1 MGTKENLG
9 MTLQQLKYFITVA
22 EIGNIT
28 YAAQRLYTSQPTIS
42 RQIQMLESE
51 LGYRLFNRHSKPLK
65 LTEPGKILYD
75 GMKEALSR
83 INHTLET
90 AKVASEGKSG
100 TLSIAFQ
107 TGYYS
112 EYMFFEIIDELR
124 ESWPALKLNYNKMS
138 TTDQHRGLEN
148 GSIDIAIGLELP
160 HWEEAGF
167 QVRKLKKEETL
178 IVVSQDHRLAGKDHL
193 EYNDLC
199 GETFYLTS
207 PNGYQVDRILK
218 DIFCLDGVHQ
228 VGVSSSEIAYF
239 KVMSENGVTISNPHD
254 PYLLNNPYYHS
265 IPFESEYSDSYVCV
279 TNPNNT
285 NPVIKLFMDLIED
298 EEV

>member
-1 MGTKENLG
+1 

-42 RQIQMLESE
+42 RQIQMLEAE
-51 LGYRLFNRHSKPLK
+51 LGYRLFNRRSKPLK
-65 LTEPGKILYD
+65 LTESGKILYD
-75 GMKEALSR
+75 GMKEALSQ
-83 INHTLET
+83 IDHTLQT
-90 AKVASEGKSG
+90 AQVASEGKSG

-107 TGYYS
+107 TGYYA
-112 EYMFFEIIDELR
+112 EYMFFKIIDALR
-124 ESWPALKLNYNKMS
+124 ESWPALKLNYNKM
-138 TTDQHRGLEN
+138 TTTEQHIGLEN

-167 QVRKLKKEETL
+167 TVRKLKKEETL
-178 IVVSQDHRLAGKDHL
+178 IVVSNEHRLAGKDHL

-207 PNGYQVDRILK
+207 PNGYQVDKIFK
-218 DIFCLDGVHQ
+218 DIFCLDDVHQ
-228 VGVSSSEIAYF
+228 VEVKSSEIAYF
-239 KVMSENGVTISNPHD
+239 KVMSENGITISNPHD

-279 TNPNNT
+279 TNPDNT
-285 NPVIKLFMDLIED
+285 NQVINLFMDLIGEL
-298 EEV
+298 

>member
-1 MGTKENLG
+1 MHI

-42 RQIQMLESE
+42 RQIQMLEAE
-51 LGYRLFNRHSKPLK
+51 LGYRLFNRRSKPLK
-65 LTEPGKILYD
+65 LTESGKILYD
-75 GMKEALSR
+75 GMKEALSQ
-83 INHTLET
+83 IDHTLQT
-90 AKVASEGKSG
+90 AQVASEGKSG

-107 TGYYS
+107 TGYYA
-112 EYMFFEIIDELR
+112 EYMFFKIIDALR
-124 ESWPALKLNYNKMS
+124 ESWPALKLNYNKM
-138 TTDQHRGLEN
+138 TTTEQHTGLEN

-167 QVRKLKKEETL
+167 TVRKLKKEETL
-178 IVVSQDHRLAGKDHL
+178 IVVSNEHRLAGKDHL

-207 PNGYQVDRILK
+207 PNGYQVDKIFK
-218 DIFCLDGVHQ
+218 DIFCLDDVHQ
-228 VGVSSSEIAYF
+228 VEVKSSEIAYF
-239 KVMSENGVTISNPHD
+239 KVMSENGITISNPHD

-279 TNPNNT
+279 TNPDNT
-285 NPVIKLFMDLIED
+285 NPVINLFMDLIGEL
-298 EEV
+298 

>member
-1 MGTKENLG
+1 

-51 LGYRLFNRHSKPLK
+51 LGYSLFNRKSKPLK
-65 LTEPGKILYD
+65 LTEPGKILYE
-75 GMKEALSR
+75 GMKEAISQ

-112 EYMFFEIIDELR
+112 EYMLFSVIDELR
-124 ESWPALKLNYNKMS
+124 ESWPALELNYNKM
-138 TTDQHRGLEN
+138 TTTEQHTGLEN
-148 GSIDIAIGLELP
+148 GSIDIAIGLDLP

-167 QVRKLKKEETL
+167 QVRRLKKEETL
-178 IVVSQDHRLAGKDHL
+178 VVVSQNHRLAGKDHL
-193 EYNDLC
+193 EYNDLR
-199 GETFYLTS
+199 GETFYLTY
-207 PNGYQVDRILK
+207 PNGYQVDKIFQ
-218 DIFCLDGVHQ
+218 DIFCLDSVRQ
-228 VGVSSSEIAYF
+228 VNVASSEIAYF

-254 PYLLNNPYYHS
+254 PYLMNNPYYHS
-265 IPFESEYSDSYVCV
+265 IPFTSEYSDSYVCV
-279 TNPNNT
+279 TNPKHT
-285 NPVIKLFMDLIED
+285 NPVINLFMDLIE
-298 EEV
+298 EN

>member
-1 MGTKENLG
+1 

-28 YAAQRLYTSQPTIS
+28 YAAQRLYTSQLTIS
-42 RQIQMLESE
+42 RQIQMLEAE
-51 LGYRLFNRHSKPLK
+51 LGYRLFNRRSKPLK
-65 LTEPGKILYD
+65 LTESGKILYD
-75 GMKEALSR
+75 GMKEALSQ
-83 INHTLET
+83 IDHTLQT
-90 AKVASEGKSG
+90 AQVASEGKSG

-107 TGYYS
+107 TGYYA
-112 EYMFFEIIDELR
+112 EYMFFKIIDALR
-124 ESWPALKLNYNKMS
+124 ESWPALKLNYNKM
-138 TTDQHRGLEN
+138 TTTEQHTGLEN

-167 QVRKLKKEETL
+167 TVRKLKKEETL
-178 IVVSQDHRLAGKDHL
+178 IVVSNEHRLAGKDHL

-207 PNGYQVDRILK
+207 PNGYQVDKIFK
-218 DIFCLDGVHQ
+218 DIFCLDDVHQ
-228 VGVSSSEIAYF
+228 VEVKSSEIAYF
-239 KVMSENGVTISNPHD
+239 KVMSENGITISNPHD

-279 TNPNNT
+279 TNPDNT
-285 NPVIKLFMDLIED
+285 NPVINLFMDLIGEL
-298 EEV
+298 

>member
-1 MGTKENLG
+1 MSTKENLG

-75 GMKEALSR
+75 GMKEALSQ
-83 INHTLET
+83 INHTMET
-90 AKVASEGKSG
+90 AKIASEGKERN
-100 TLSIAFQ
+100 AFDCFSDRILLRI
-107 TGYYS
+107 YV
-112 EYMFFEIIDELR
+112 FEIIDELR

-178 IVVSQDHRLAGKDHL
+178 IVVSQDHRLAGKR
-193 EYNDLC
+193 
-199 GETFYLTS
+199 S
-207 PNGYQVDRILK
+207 SRI
-218 DIFCLDGVHQ
+218 
-228 VGVSSSEIAYF
+228 
-239 KVMSENGVTISNPHD
+239 
-254 PYLLNNPYYHS
+254 
-265 IPFESEYSDSYVCV
+265 
-279 TNPNNT
+279 
-285 NPVIKLFMDLIED
+285 
-298 EEV
+298 